1 MSGACAG
8 PCESAPASAENHR
21 LEAVAGWFAGLR
33 PQPNRGN
40 GTGSGLP
47 GGLLRHGD
55 DRGSLWLHQPR
66 PFGPSHHDILGARRS
81 AASGSIHLRS
91 IDGENA
97 LDLASALPDTRP
109 TAAHRSVDP
118 PSAPR
123 STLDRRSACKGDG
136 SYCRAP
142 IGAGLPRE
150 TTDARDLSSSATQDA
165 SVTLIPRRLDQA
177 APPAGRPANGAAELC
192 TLLVP
197 TRRARRQGPGV
208 LEGHESRN
216 EPSRANSRRRIA
228 TAVGDPRAGGDGS
241 RRRIAFSSRRWKMEI
256 TSLFNWLIVDCV
268 IVVW

>member
-81 AASGSIHLRS
+81 VASGSIHLRA

-97 LDLASALPDTRP
+97 LDLANALSDTRP
-109 TAAHRSVDP
+109 TATHRSVDP

-142 IGAGLPRE
+142 IGAGLRRE
-150 TTDARDLSSSATQDA
+150 TTDARGLS
-165 SVTLIPRRLDQA
+165 LRGHPRRFRDADPSA
-177 APPAGRPANGAAELC
+177 AGPSRATCRTPDTWRCRALHAARPHEARPPAR
-192 TLLVP
+192 
-197 TRRARRQGPGV
+197 TRRAGGP
-208 LEGHESRN
+208 
-216 EPSRANSRRRIA
+216 
-228 TAVGDPRAGGDGS
+228 
-241 RRRIAFSSRRWKMEI
+241 
-256 TSLFNWLIVDCV
+256 
-268 IVVW
+268 